1 MFFELAFQMKCKYW
15 ISNLKIFTLQVLCNS
30 YNNER
35 VFLGFFSTEK
45 GEMSYRCRVFFSDSN
60 LNYQHCKKCYELN
73 IWGFFFLIVVFKVRT
88 ARRDGVKYNMKLF
101 TDMKPEKKLSIK
113 KFANH
118 RIQKSCSCGV
128 LELKGNVKMQHH
140 RVSKEIA

>member
-1 MFFELAFQMKCKYW
+1 MKCL
-15 ISNLKIFTLQVLCNS
+15 INA
-30 YNNER
+30 
-35 VFLGFFSTEK
+35 
-45 GEMSYRCRVFFSDSN
+45 VFFPDSN

-73 IWGFFFLIVVFKVRT
+73 IWVFFFLIVVFKVRT

-128 LELKGNVKMQHH
+128 LDLKGNVKMQHH

>member
-1 MFFELAFQMKCKYW
+1 
-15 ISNLKIFTLQVLCNS
+15 
-30 YNNER
+30 
-35 VFLGFFSTEK
+35 
-45 GEMSYRCRVFFSDSN
+45 
-60 LNYQHCKKCYELN
+60 
-73 IWGFFFLIVVFKVRT
+73 
-88 ARRDGVKYNMKLF
+88 MKLF

-140 RVSKEIA
+140 RVLKEIDCTRTIDETFWTITLL

>member
-1 MFFELAFQMKCKYW
+1 MVVYIQIEERGFIYIFQKRT
-15 ISNLKIFTLQVLCNS
+15 I
-30 YNNER
+30 
-35 VFLGFFSTEK
+35 
-45 GEMSYRCRVFFSDSN
+45 
-60 LNYQHCKKCYELN
+60 H
-73 IWGFFFLIVVFKVRT
+73 FFFLTLVFKVRT
-88 ARRDGVKYNMKLF
+88 ARKDGVKYNMKLF
-101 TDMKPEKKLSIK
+101 ADMKPEKKLSIK